1 MYILGKFSGGKHSQ
15 CTFVCKKFIEMCP
28 WDQYP
33 WAIRG
38 SKNGKREELSCDAAV
53 TRASTISRGTQE
65 LVWPF
70 WGAPFWR
77 KCWAF
82 IPLDLDM
89 TPEVGGTQGR
99 NSVLAT
105 WLSWADLGKVWQNP
119 PHNEQFWPTGHL
131 SLHWSGSVSLWR
143 SNSTPET
150 YYYVFKFCTTHCYR
164 WHSLIRIPS
173 MYIVIL
179 LWELVLNS
187 TWYLFPSLIPWILK
201 DLPSHTVQA
210 LSLDLLQVSFLLWAP
225 LRLSCHLLNVPAVLL
240 ACNMLLSEP
249 KTNIGHYASFF
260 EHREKVQ

>member
-1 MYILGKFSGGKHSQ
+1 MCILGKFSGGKHSQ

-77 KCWAF
+77 RCWAF
-82 IPLDLDM
+82 IPLYLDL
-89 TPEVGGTQGR
+89 TLEVGGTQKR

-150 YYYVFKFCTTHCYR
+150 YYYVFKCCTTHCYR
-164 WHSLIRIPS
+164 WHSLIRILR

-187 TWYLFPSLIPWILK
+187 HGIFSHHSYLEYWRIC
-201 DLPSHTVQA
+201 
-210 LSLDLLQVSFLLWAP
+210 QVIRSRHSAWTCCKS
-225 LRLSCHLLNVPAVLL
+225 LSCF
-240 ACNMLLSEP
+240 EP
-249 KTNIGHYASFF
+249 HSDGAIKCTSGLVS
-260 EHREKVQ
+260 V